1 MKATPPASASIPAA
15 SWCCAKAPKKS
26 GARFYTE
33 MNGGRGMKHFNSW
46 SVLRGDEECKYV
58 RVLTLLHIV
67 WSRSSTSAC
76 ILEEG

>member
-1 MKATPPASASIPAA
+1 
-15 SWCCAKAPKKS
+15 
-26 GARFYTE
+26 
-33 MNGGRGMKHFNSW
+33 MKHFNSW